1 MNSYRV
7 RCTLND
13 KDLKTL
19 IAQVLEANE
28 SRCLD
33 YTTDREAVTNAL
45 TNALVNRAVENLDA
59 LKASL
64 YHSMEPSDED

>member
-1 MNSYRV
+1 MFAQ
-7 RCTLND
+7 TE
-13 KDLKTL
+13 DLKTL

-33 YTTDREAVTNAL
+33 DATDRVVVTNAL

-59 LKASL
+59 LKESL
-64 YHSMEPSDED
+64 YHSMEPSEED

>member
-1 MNSYRV
+1 MFAQ
-7 RCTLND
+7 TE
-13 KDLKTL
+13 DLKTL

-33 YTTDREAVTNAL
+33 DASDRTQVTNAL

-64 YHSMEPSDED
+64 YHSMDTGVED

>member
-1 MNSYRV
+1 MFAQ
-7 RCTLND
+7 TE
-13 KDLKTL
+13 DLKTL

-33 YTTDREAVTNAL
+33 DTTDREAVTNAL
-45 TNALVNRAVENLDA
+45 TNALVLRAVENLDV

-64 YHSMEPSDED
+64 HHSLDTGEED

>member
-1 MNSYRV
+1 MFAQ
-7 RCTLND
+7 TE
-13 KDLKTL
+13 DLKTL

-33 YTTDREAVTNAL
+33 DASDREAVTNAL
-45 TNALVNRAVENLDA
+45 TSALVNRAVEKLDA

>member
-1 MNSYRV
+1 MFAQ
-7 RCTLND
+7 TE
-13 KDLKTL
+13 DLKTL

-33 YTTDREAVTNAL
+33 DATDRVVVTNAL

-64 YHSMEPSDED
+64 YYVTLSDED